1 MAWNSNFNNKDLN
14 KDLSRVEEKSILNA
28 GAPIAFDAGRAGK
41 PYRDG
46 WDIERAYREGSQK
59 VTWVFRCIDAI
70 AGNQAKLPI
79 ILRKNND
86 QQGEVVTTDRPI
98 LELLN
103 SKSNMGENSFIF
115 RYRLSS
121 QLLMS
126 TRGAFIEKVKG
137 RDGRIIALH
146 LLPPQHTSPIPD
158 ARTFVS
164 GYEVD
169 LRNGTK
175 VILKPDDVCWIRRPH
190 PLDPYLSITPMESAG
205 IAIEL
210 ENLAKLYNRN
220 YLLNDGRP
228 GGLLVV
234 RGDMEEDDK
243 QELKSRFRGNLSRT
257 GYTSVIASTDGV
269 DYVDTSAS
277 PRDAAY
283 IQLRQIQKEEI
294 LSAFGVPESVIGNAS
309 GRTFS
314 NASEELRVFWM
325 ETMTPHLHQISR
337 ALDELDD
344 KYYVDFDTSQI
355 PILIIAKQERERYTM
370 DEFQQGLISVNEYR
384 DSTGRKKVES
394 ELADSLL
401 SNPNL
406 TPIANTEKP
415 FKPEEQQPVDM
426 AGVDQGAPAGGL
438 PPMEGAAEMPQ
449 PAPPAPIPVP
459 EGEGQPTETAAIS
472 PEEQLSAFESVQ
484 AQMQQKFME
493 EVENKADSDTD
504 RWTEIL
510 DRALERLFER
520 QQRVVT
526 EKAFGKKSLK
536 ALSSG
541 VLTAEMFFDT
551 EVWNKQLNDDIK
563 PVIVAI
569 CNEAKDYV
577 SSKTNS
583 PAEID
588 EEELEELTQQQIA
601 RMQQANQTTL
611 EEIQSAVL
619 VALASG
625 DDEDKSA
632 LLRLALVAIFINL
645 LRKRRRAMAEHEAQT
660 AFNSGVYLAGK
671 DSGGLTKTWTTRQD
685 SKVRTAHQF
694 LDGKTVDFGEGFAVG
709 GAMLRFPGDPI
720 APPSLTYNC
729 RCRLRFRFD

>member
-1 MAWNSNFNNKDLN
+1 MSWNSNFNNKDL
-14 KDLSRVEEKSILNA
+14 KSVEEKSILNA
-28 GAPIAFDAGRAGK
+28 GAPIAFDAGRTGK

-79 ILRKNND
+79 LLRKDND
-86 QQGEVVTTDRPI
+86 QRGEIIKTDRPI

-126 TRGAFIEKVKG
+126 SRGAFIEKVKG

-158 ARTFVS
+158 ARKFVS

-175 VILKPDDVCWIRRPH
+175 VYLKPEDVCWIRRPH

-234 RGDMEEDDK
+234 RGEMEEDDK
-243 QELKSRFRGNLSRT
+243 QELKARFRGNLSRT

-344 KYYVDFDTSQI
+344 KYYVDFDVSQI
-355 PILIIAKQERERYTM
+355 PILILAKQERERYTM
-370 DEFQQGLISVNEYR
+370 DEFQQGLISLNEYR
-384 DSTGRKKVES
+384 ETTGRKKVES

-415 FKPEEQQPVDM
+415 FKPEQQQPVDM
-426 AGVDQGAPAGGL
+426 VGVDQGAPAGGL
-438 PPMEGAAEMPQ
+438 PPMEGAVEMPQ

-459 EGEGQPTETAAIS
+459 EGEAQAPATTAIT

-484 AQMQQKFME
+484 EQMQQKFME
-493 EVENKADSDTD
+493 EIENKADSDTD

-551 EVWNKQLNDDIK
+551 EVWNKQLSDDIK

-588 EEELEELTQQQIA
+588 EDELKQLTEEQIA

-671 DSGGLTKTWTTRQD
+671 DSGGLTKTWTTRRD

-709 GAMLRFPGDPI
+709 GALLRFPGDPI

-729 RCRLRFRFD
+729 RCRLRFRFE

>member
-1 MAWNSNFNNKDLN
+1 MSWNSNFNNKDL
-14 KDLSRVEEKSILNA
+14 KSVEEKSILNA
-28 GAPIAFDAGRAGK
+28 GAPVAFDAGRTGK

-79 ILRKNND
+79 LLRKDND
-86 QQGEVVTTDRPI
+86 QRGEIVKTDRPI

-126 TRGAFIEKVKG
+126 SRGAFIEKVKG

-158 ARTFVS
+158 ARKFVS

-175 VILKPDDVCWIRRPH
+175 VYLKPEDVCWIRRPH

-234 RGDMEEDDK
+234 RGEMEEDDK
-243 QELKSRFRGNLSRT
+243 QELKARFRGNLSRT

-344 KYYVDFDTSQI
+344 KYYVDFDISQI
-355 PILIIAKQERERYTM
+355 PILILAKQERERYTM
-370 DEFQQGLISVNEYR
+370 DEFQQGLISLNEYR
-384 DSTGRKKVES
+384 ETTGRKKVES

-415 FKPEEQQPVDM
+415 FKPEQQQPVDM
-426 AGVDQGAPAGGL
+426 VGVDQGAPAGGL
-438 PPMEGAAEMPQ
+438 PPMEGAVEMPQ

-459 EGEGQPTETAAIS
+459 EEEAQAPATTAIT

-484 AQMQQKFME
+484 EQMQQKFME
-493 EVENKADSDTD
+493 EIENKADSDTD

-551 EVWNKQLNDDIK
+551 EVWNKQLSDDIK

-588 EEELEELTQQQIA
+588 EDELKQLTEEQIA

-671 DSGGLTKTWTTRQD
+671 DSGGLTKTWTTRRD

-694 LDGKTVDFGEGFAVG
+694 LDGKTVNFGEGFTVG

-729 RCRLRFRFD
+729 RCRLRFRFE